1 MSDQCKHC
9 TVRGDIQA
17 CKKTE
22 CNQHESWYVRDLKA
36 ERDRLRNQ
44 GQYQIGDL
52 VEDEVGHS
60 GVVVIRWDDGDR
72 CWLENDAA
80 HPNPKIVGHAD
91 WPKQ

>member
-1 MSDQCKHC
+1 MTDLTEARSRLPRTC
-9 TVRGDIQA
+9 GD
-17 CKKTE
+17 
-22 CNQHESWYVRDLKA
+22 RP
-36 ERDRLRNQ
+36 Q

-72 CWLENDAA
+72 CWFENDAA
-80 HPNPKIVGHAD
+80 HPNPVIVGHAD